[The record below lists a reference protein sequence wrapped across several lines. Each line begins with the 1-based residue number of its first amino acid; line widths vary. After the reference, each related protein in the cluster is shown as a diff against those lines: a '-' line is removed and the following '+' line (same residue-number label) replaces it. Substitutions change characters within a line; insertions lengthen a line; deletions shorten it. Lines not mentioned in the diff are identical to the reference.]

1 MVKNEVDIIESFI
14 RYNSK
19 IVDEMII
26 LDNGSTDDT
35 VNVINNL
42 INEGLS
48 IALIHDEDSF
58 YNQDVKM
65 TKLLHK
71 AVYDFDADIICV
83 IDADEFI
90 SSSEGNPR
98 EIIENLDLS
107 TFYHVKWVT
116 YVITGDENNDVK
128 FIPSKFDYIRDEKYE
143 YLYKVIVPA
152 EIVKNYEV
160 SLEMGNHNLV
170 FHSDK
175 NVAPNIHLDLKICH
189 FPLRSKEQ
197 AMSKIIVGWPNV
209 LHKYL
214 DNNMYG
220 IHWKLFFEQIR

>member
-65 TKLLHK
+65 TKLCIRQYMILMQ
-71 AVYDFDADIICV
+71 
-83 IDADEFI
+83 I
-90 SSSEGNPR
+90 SYVLLMQMNSFHHLR
-98 EIIENLDLS
+98 EI
-107 TFYHVKWVT
+107 HVK
-116 YVITGDENNDVK
+116 
-128 FIPSKFDYIRDEKYE
+128 
-143 YLYKVIVPA
+143 L
-152 EIVKNYEV
+152 
-160 SLEMGNHNLV
+160 
-170 FHSDK
+170 
-175 NVAPNIHLDLKICH
+175 LKTLIY
-189 FPLRSKEQ
+189 PLFT
-197 AMSKIIVGWPNV
+197 M
-209 LHKYL
+209 
-214 DNNMYG
+214 
-220 IHWKLFFEQIR
+220 